1 MLGYVGPKPFRDLLP
16 SHPATLIWAA
26 EQRWIDLLTDPRRYD
41 WPRTRKAWYF
51 QAFARSP
58 DASVFYAKAPYH
70 LLLVDELARHFRNT
84 KFLFMVRNPYH
95 VKGRMTSDARRSPVD
110 YVGRPVHVYV
120 HLALFFVRAVVGGD
134 AIVIC
139 IFSTRPPAFTRRSSA
154 GPPPRSASIR
164 PAAFDAAPQRS
175 SSGPCFAT

>member
-1 MLGYVGPKPFRDLLP
+1 MPHAERGGLDDWNLIARAWARWGRDCTNHLLGDYYAFAVWNRRVRTLFCARGHVGVRPFYYAETARGFVFVSAVEAVLAAFLMRALATCRTNWNLRRDGQVMLG
-16 SHPATLIWAA
+16 
-26 EQRWIDLLTDPRRYD
+26 
-41 WPRTRKAWYF
+41 
-51 QAFARSP
+51 
-58 DASVFYAKAPYH
+58 
-70 LLLVDELARHFRNT
+70 
-84 KFLFMVRNPYH
+84 
-95 VKGRMTSDARRSPVD
+95 

-164 PAAFDAAPQRS
+164 PAAFAAAPQRS